1 MKPISHFL
9 RTTILGGA
17 LFLMPVVVL
26 AFVLNKAFDYA
37 RRGLKPVA
45 KLIPDQ
51 LVSGATMEAIVA
63 IGLIV
68 LLCLLAGLFA
78 RTALARK
85 IMSELES
92 AVLSNVPAYEDLK
105 QAGSSMMGLGE
116 RAEHPVVLAQVGGA
130 WRLGVQTDAVGSG
143 LTAVFIPNSPNTF
156 SGSVFFVASDKVRPL
171 NVPLRTALNCLE
183 QLGAKGGSFLSNLP
197 LVDSKLL

>member
-1 MKPISHFL
+1 MKAVSHFL

-17 LFLMPVVVL
+17 LFLMPIVVL
-26 AFVLNKAFDYA
+26 AFLPNKAFEYA

-51 LVSGATMEAIVA
+51 LVSGATMETVMA

-68 LLCLLAGLFA
+68 LLCFLAGLFA
-78 RTALARK
+78 RTALAQR
-85 IMSELES
+85 IMSELEA
-92 AVLSNVPAYEDLK
+92 AVLSNVPAYEYLK

-116 RAEHPVVLAQVGGA
+116 MADHPVVLAQIEGA
-130 WRLGVQTDAVGSG
+130 WRLGVQTSVAESG

-156 SGSVFFVASDKVRPL
+156 SGSVFFVASDKVRRL
-171 NVPLRTALNCLE
+171 NVPLRSALGCLE
-183 QLGAKGGSFLSNLP
+183 QLGAKGGSFLANLT
-197 LVDSKLL
+197 LADSKSV

>member
-1 MKPISHFL
+1 MKAISHFL

-17 LFLMPVVVL
+17 LFLLPIVVL

-51 LVSGATMEAIVA
+51 WASGVTMDTVMA

-68 LLCLLAGLFA
+68 LLCFLAGLFA
-78 RTALARK
+78 RTALAQK
-85 IMSELES
+85 VMSELES
-92 AVLSNVPAYEDLK
+92 AVLSNVPAYEYLK
-105 QAGSSMMGLGE
+105 QAGSSMMVLGE
-116 RAEHPVVLAQVGGA
+116 MAEHPVVLAQVGGA
-130 WRLGVQTDAVGSG
+130 WRLGVQTDVARSG

-171 NVPLRTALNCLE
+171 DVPLRSALACLE

-197 LVDSKLL
+197 LVDSETR

>member
-1 MKPISHFL
+1 MKAISHFL

-17 LFLMPVVVL
+17 LFLLPIFVL

-37 RRGLKPVA
+37 RRGLKPVT

-51 LVSGATMEAIVA
+51 LVSGGTMETLTA

-68 LLCLLAGLFA
+68 LLCFLAGLFA
-78 RTALARK
+78 RTVLAQK
-85 IMSELES
+85 VMSELES
-92 AVLSNVPAYEDLK
+92 AVLSNVPAYEYLK

-116 RAEHPVVLAQVGGA
+116 MAAHPVVLAQVEGA
-130 WRLGVQTDAVGSG
+130 WRLGVQTDVAGSG

-156 SGSVFFVASDKVRPL
+156 SGSVFFLASDKVQPL
-171 NVPLRTALNCLE
+171 DVPLRTALSCLE
-183 QLGAKGGSFLSNLP
+183 QLGAKGGSFLSNLSV
-197 LVDSKLL
+197 VDAKSL